1 MSRIDSSLWIK
12 ICGLMQP
19 AQAVEI
25 AGLGASAIGFICVPA
40 SPRYVTPQQIQ
51 LISKALME
59 AGWADVERVGVFAD
73 AAYGDMHAAVTVGR
87 LTTLQLHGKES
98 PEACAEL
105 RQAYP
110 TLKIIKAFRIRAKA
124 DLASTTAYEAS
135 VDALLLDA
143 YHPQLLGGTGQ
154 TLDWASLQ
162 AFKPTKPWYLAGGL
176 KPENV
181 QDALNQLTPDGIDV
195 SSGVEV
201 APGDKSLAKVKALL
215 AAVRSM
221 S

>member
-19 AQAVEI
+19 TQAVEI
-25 AGLGASAIGFICVPA
+25 AALGASAIGFICVPA
-40 SPRYVTPQQIQ
+40 SPRYVAPQQIQ
-51 LISKALME
+51 LISDTFMA

-73 AAYGDMHAAVTVGR
+73 AASSDIHAAVTIGR

-98 PEACAEL
+98 PETCAQL

-110 TLKIIKAFRIRAKA
+110 TLKIIKAFRIRATA
-124 DLASTTAYEAS
+124 DLASTAAYEAS

-154 TLDWASLQ
+154 TLDWESLQ

-181 QDALNQLTPDGIDV
+181 QDALRKLTPDGIDV

-201 APGDKSLAKVKALL
+201 APGDKSVAKVKELL

-221 S
+221 L

>member
-1 MSRIDSSLWIK
+1 MSRIDSSLWVK

-25 AGLGASAIGFICVPA
+25 AALGASAIGFICVPA

-51 LISKALME
+51 LISKALIE

-73 AAYGDMHAAVTVGR
+73 AVYSDIHAAITVGR

-98 PEACAEL
+98 PETCAEL

-110 TLKIIKAFRIRAKA
+110 TLKIIKAFRIRATA
-124 DLASTTAYEAS
+124 DLARTVAYETS

-154 TLDWASLQ
+154 TLDWESLQ
-162 AFKPTKPWYLAGGL
+162 AFKPVKPWYLAGGL

-181 QDALNQLTPDGIDV
+181 QDGLKQLAPDGIDV
-195 SSGVEV
+195 SSGVEI

-221 S
+221 L